1 MTKSDKSENRSQ
13 KVKKQMFFSSDVCAH
28 IGKKF
33 IFARVF
39 RHIKARKA
47 NKNKLSTHKHNMEI
61 KGKVIQV
68 MPLQS
73 GTSQRTGNAWRKQDY
88 LMETYDRF
96 PRKIYFGFFG
106 DAIDQYPLQAGDDIN
121 LSFDLESRS
130 YVGRDG
136 VERWSTDVRAWKA
149 EKIDPS
155 MIQAQMP
162 YAQPAP
168 TGVPQFPAA
177 PAPAQ
182 PYAQPAM
189 GAASDPMADSAAP
202 NASEDLPF

>member
-1 MTKSDKSENRSQ
+1 
-13 KVKKQMFFSSDVCAH
+13 MFFSSDVCAH

-39 RHIKARKA
+39 RHRKARKA

-189 GAASDPMADSAAP
+189 DAANDPMAGSAAP

>member
-1 MTKSDKSENRSQ
+1 
-13 KVKKQMFFSSDVCAH
+13 
-28 IGKKF
+28 
-33 IFARVF
+33 
-39 RHIKARKA
+39 
-47 NKNKLSTHKHNMEI
+47 MEI

-88 LMETYDRF
+88 LLETYDRF

-155 MIQAQMP
+155 MIMQAPAAP
-162 YAQPAP
+162 YGQPAAP
-168 TGVPQFPAA
+168 YGQAA
-177 PAPAQ
+177 PAPA
-182 PYAQPAM
+182 A
-189 GAASDPMADSAAP
+189 GTSAAP
-202 NASEDLPF
+202 VPPASDFGAFPSAAPQDQMAGAPNATEDLPF